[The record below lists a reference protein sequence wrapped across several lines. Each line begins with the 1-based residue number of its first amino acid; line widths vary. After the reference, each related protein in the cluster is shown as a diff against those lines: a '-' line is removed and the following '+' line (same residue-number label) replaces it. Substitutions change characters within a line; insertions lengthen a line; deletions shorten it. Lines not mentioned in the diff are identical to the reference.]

1 LASAFSRP
9 ERFLKADSRSFRF
22 IACQRAADSVG
33 GVVLFAPV
41 PAYEVSDQAAHPVA
55 AAASGRALASNL
67 TLFENVQ
74 AGDGGLK
81 EI

>member
-1 LASAFSRP
+1 LLAGVLLTAW
-9 ERFLKADSRSFRF
+9 
-22 IACQRAADSVG
+22 AAWFFV
-33 GVVLFAPV
+33 APV
-41 PAYEVSDQAAHPVA
+41 PAYEVSNQAAHPVA